1 MEEGEGLV
9 VSRSVCARS
18 NAPRRLVGTQHAC
31 VGISACH
38 KPTMAAE
45 SLAEYFLRDHPDLR
59 PFLFSSARATGRTIG
74 SGSYGSVEEVA
85 VPGAVC
91 AAKKIHDFFQDPRQ
105 MPREGIEKAANEFVR
120 ECQLMSTLRHPHIV
134 QFLGVCFLP
143 GSRMPALVMEKLATS
158 LHDILDPEPPPPT
171 KPFVPVSLKRSIL
184 HDVAHGLSFLHSH
197 SPPII
202 HRDLSARNV
211 LLNEGMVAKI
221 ADLGVA
227 RILPGLRA
235 STMTKAPGA
244 SIYMPPEALEDE
256 SRYDITIDI
265 FSLGVLAIFT
275 LSQMFPKPLA
285 AAYIDSSRKIVGRT
299 ELERRA
305 KYMQEV
311 TRQFQ
316 EGHPFIR
323 MIQRCLNN
331 RMRERPSIQQVMGWL
346 EEARAEVQDGEYD
359 VNKLSLAQLLHSRN
373 LHIQQQ
379 RQEIDQQQQ
388 QIQQRDSNLIEQSDE
403 NRCLKEQNDIQKAH
417 IQYLQVQNAALKQ
430 SQKVCV
436 SFSCHTTI
444 SPFFSPFQA
453 TPKPATP
460 QPSALS
466 TDSSLSFVSH
476 FVIFCVLVIH
486 HFFLQTQ
493 PKAPT
498 PKPVTSGARRLPS
511 PVRKCLSFLKCPDI
525 SLSCV
530 VSLVVF
536 TYVTKDRV
544 HTTISKFY
552 SIHTEAFYMRKSHEI
567 SLVQSLHR
575 AKLLLLHSNTYYTND
590 FVSWCRHLPVPFFFM
605 T

>member
-1 MEEGEGLV
+1 MNEFVCWCRHLLV
-9 VSRSVCARS
+9 SFLFHALTSLHPPSFYRNDFSTCYTVCV
-18 NAPRRLVGTQHAC
+18 RRLVGTQRAC

-38 KPTMAAE
+38 TMAAE

-59 PFLFSSARATGRTIG
+59 PFLLSSARATGRTIG

-105 MPREGIEKAANEFVR
+105 MPREGIEKAADEFVR

-184 HDVAHGLSFLHSH
+184 DDVAHGLSFLHSH

-221 ADLGVA
+221 ADLGMA

-299 ELERRA
+299 ELERRE

-316 EGHPFIR
+316 EGHPFIQ

-331 RMRERPSIQQVMGWL
+331 IIEERPSIQQVMGWL

-379 RQEIDQQQQ
+379 RQEMDQQQQ
-388 QIQQRDSNLIEQSDE
+388 EIQQRDSNLKEQSDE
-403 NRCLKEQNDIQKAH
+403 NRCLKEQNDVQKAH
-417 IQYLQVQNAALKQ
+417 NQSLQQLNEYLQAENAALKQ

-436 SFSCHTTI
+436 SFSCHTTT
-444 SPFFSPFQA
+444 SSFF
-453 TPKPATP
+453 
-460 QPSALS
+460 
-466 TDSSLSFVSH
+466 LSFPGH
-476 FVIFCVLVIH
+476 T
-486 HFFLQTQ
+486 QTSY
-493 PKAPT
+493 PT
-498 PKPVTSGARRLPS
+498 TQ
-511 PVRKCLSFLKCPDI
+511 CLANS
-525 SLSCV
+525 
-530 VSLVVF
+530 
-536 TYVTKDRV
+536 
-544 HTTISKFY
+544 
-552 SIHTEAFYMRKSHEI
+552 
-567 SLVQSLHR
+567 
-575 AKLLLLHSNTYYTND
+575 
-590 FVSWCRHLPVPFFFM
+590 
-605 T
+605 